1 MKERENKLIADFMD
15 MKYSEK
21 RSFSDGEWIHSIKS
35 LSRYESDFTWLM
47 AVVDKIEGKRDSKG
61 NAHRFS
67 ICMCDAAREGTE
79 RAVIGAR
86 SKEDAIYEACIQ
98 FITRHNM
105 IEILNN

>member
-15 MKYSEK
+15 MKYS
-21 RSFSDGEWIHSIKS
+21 
-35 LSRYESDFTWLM
+35 
-47 AVVDKIEGKRDSKG
+47 GKRDSKG

-67 ICMCDAAREGTE
+67 ICMCDASIEGTE
-79 RAVIGAR
+79 IAVIGAR

-98 FITRHNM
+98 FITRQNM